1 MAASAPVPIVL
12 DCDPGHDDAMAILLA
27 CGLPEADLLLVTTVA
42 GNVPVSSTTRNA
54 RRMLHA
60 CGRPDIP
67 VVQGASRPLLREAVA
82 CHEIHGKTGMDG
94 FDHWPSL
101 DCPVPAPVG
110 APSSSALA
118 GSAST
123 PMAAVSAMADA
134 LHASAAAARESGTPL
149 PVLVATGP
157 LTNVALLLRCRPD
170 VVTRGSLTRVVVMG
184 GSTGLGNTSPAAEFN
199 IEVDPHAAAL
209 VFESARPGA
218 FEAEADSAAGAGGE
232 DRGELFDRVSVSM
245 VPLDTTHTA
254 IFGHDQAA
262 RVAGMEGARGKAPAG
277 WKWRGAGVGLPAM
290 LEGLLSFFAETYAR
304 VFGFKTGPPVHDPCA
319 LLLALRPGLFTC
331 KQSRVIVEREGV
343 CAGRTVVDVL
353 SVMAPPGAAGGVNT
367 VRASDPAASTGSA
380 ATRSATATTE
390 EAAAGAAAT
399 GAASFRGAAGLWAS
413 APVLD
418 VAMEM
423 DVPAFWDAF
432 LEAAAAVDVV
442 SPLSLEPDVG
452 P

>member
-1 MAASAPVPIVL
+1 MEAGATVPIVL

-27 CGLPEADLLLVTTVA
+27 CGLPDAELVLVTTVA

-94 FDHWPSL
+94 FDHWPTL
-101 DCPVPAPVG
+101 DSPVPAPRG
-110 APSSSALA
+110 ERLPLPPA

-123 PMAAVSAMADA
+123 PLDAVSAMADA
-134 LHASAAAARESGTPL
+134 LHASAAAARRDGTPL

-170 VVTRGSLTRVVVMG
+170 VVTRGSLTRVVIMG

-199 IEVDPHAAAL
+199 IEVDPHAAAV
-209 VFESARPGA
+209 VFEAARPGA
-218 FEAEADSAAGAGGE
+218 FEAEADSVLGATGAGAGASV
-232 DRGELFDRVSVSM
+232 FDRVSVAM
-245 VPLDTTHTA
+245 VPLDVTHTA
-254 IFGHDQAA
+254 IFGHEQAA
-262 RVAGMEGARGKAPAG
+262 RVAGMRGARGEAPVGWRWRAG
-277 WKWRGAGVGLPAM
+277 EGEGVPAM
-290 LEGLLSFFAETYAR
+290 LRGLLSFFADTYAR
-304 VFGFKTGPPVHDPCA
+304 VFGFKQGPPVHDPCA
-319 LLLALRPGLFTC
+319 LLLALRPALFAC

-353 SVMAPPGAAGGVNT
+353 AVMAPPEADGRAEA
-367 VRASDPAASTGSA
+367 VRASDSTAAASVG
-380 ATRSATATTE
+380 SATA
-390 EAAAGAAAT
+390 AAAAAT
-399 GAASFRGAAGLWAS
+399 AAKGAASFRGAAGLWAA

-432 LEAAAAVDVV
+432 LEAAAAVDRV
-442 SPLSLEPDVG
+442 SPLSLEPADTVTSA
-452 P
+452 